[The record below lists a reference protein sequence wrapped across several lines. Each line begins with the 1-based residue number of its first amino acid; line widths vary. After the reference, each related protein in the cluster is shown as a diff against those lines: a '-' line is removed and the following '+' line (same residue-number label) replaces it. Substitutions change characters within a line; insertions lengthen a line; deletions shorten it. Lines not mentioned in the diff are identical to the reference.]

1 MRFEIALISLSLAV
15 SGCSLISVKPEP
27 IAERAMRIPPIECTS
42 VPPMPRRAPIFK
54 HAKAC
59 NYAACFDPDEWS
71 ALTGM
76 IDAEFAYDDAVA
88 KCCAAEGW

>member
-1 MRFEIALISLSLAV
+1 
-15 SGCSLISVKPEP
+15 
-27 IAERAMRIPPIECTS
+27 
-42 VPPMPRRAPIFK
+42 MPRRVPIFK
-54 HAKAC
+54 HPKAC

-88 KCCAAEGW
+88 KCRAAEGW